1 MTDDSPNL
9 SRRELL
15 QAGAALGAA
24 GVVPAGAAAKV
35 AGSEVRIPAPF
46 DQVPVLE
53 EPSEKDRR
61 IASVNYSPD
70 AIPEEGPMPDPHHQA
85 VREVPHVVPEWA
97 LEAARWR
104 LDRADDPGGGK
115 VEMFLME
122 YAYVRERFVT
132 PDGRDAVDFLL
143 QEADDGE

>member
-1 MTDDSPNL
+1 MPDDSPNL

-46 DQVPVLE
+46 DQVPVSSNRRRRTAGSPASTIRRMRSPGRGRSRTRTTR
-53 EPSEKDRR
+53 PSAR
-61 IASVNYSPD
+61 
-70 AIPEEGPMPDPHHQA
+70 
-85 VREVPHVVPEWA
+85 VPHVVPEWA
-97 LEAARWR
+97 FEAARWR
-104 LDRADDPGGGK
+104 LDHANDPGRGK

-132 PDGRDAVDFLL
+132 PDGHDAVDFLL